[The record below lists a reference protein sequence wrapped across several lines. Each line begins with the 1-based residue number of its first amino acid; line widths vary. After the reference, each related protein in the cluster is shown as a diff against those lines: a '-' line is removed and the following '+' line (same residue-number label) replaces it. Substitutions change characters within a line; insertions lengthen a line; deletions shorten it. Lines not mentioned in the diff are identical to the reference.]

1 MWLPSEGVRKE
12 TSLSRELRRSVS
24 QDTPQSTRAFAA
36 GLLTWLIPGTG
47 YFLVGRG
54 VRGLI
59 MGSLVAL
66 MLVLGLFLGGH
77 LFGPH
82 NVSDAGLLA
91 YVYGF
96 CDLGTGLIYF
106 ICLWSK
112 TGITDQAQRAT
123 AEYGN
128 IFLIVA
134 GLINYL
140 AALDSFDI
148 GVGRKL

>member
-1 MWLPSEGVRKE
+1 MI
-12 TSLSRELRRSVS
+12 SLSRVS
-24 QDTPQSTRAFAA
+24 YGREFRAAPKATRAFAA
-36 GLLTWLIPGTG
+36 GLLTWAVPGAG
-47 YFLVGRG
+47 YFLVGKSM
-54 VRGLI
+54 RGLI
-59 MGSLVAL
+59 ICMLVAFMFVVGLL
-66 MLVLGLFLGGH
+66 MGGH

-96 CDLGTGLIYF
+96 CDLGTGLAYF
-106 ICLWSK
+106 ACLWSK
-112 TGITDQAQRAT
+112 IGVTDQAQRAT

-128 IFLIVA
+128 IFLIIA

-148 GVGRKL
+148 AVGRKL

>member
-1 MWLPSEGVRKE
+1 
-12 TSLSRELRRSVS
+12 
-24 QDTPQSTRAFAA
+24 
-36 GLLTWLIPGTG
+36 
-47 YFLVGRG
+47 
-54 VRGLI
+54 
-59 MGSLVAL
+59 MGALVAL
-66 MLVLGLFLGGH
+66 MFVLGVFLGGH

-96 CDLGTGLIYF
+96 CDLGMGLAYF
-106 ICLWSK
+106 VCLWSN
-112 TGITDQAQRAT
+112 TLVADQAQRAT

-128 IFLIVA
+128 IFLIIA

-148 GVGRKL
+148 ATGRKL

>member
-1 MWLPSEGVRKE
+1 M
-12 TSLSRELRRSVS
+12 
-24 QDTPQSTRAFAA
+24 
-36 GLLTWLIPGTG
+36 
-47 YFLVGRG
+47 VGRG
-54 VRGLI
+54 IRGLI
-59 MGSLVAL
+59 MGSLVVL
-66 MLVLGLFLGGH
+66 MLVLGLLLGGH

-82 NVSDAGLLA
+82 NASDAGLLA

-112 TGITDQAQRAT
+112 IGITDQAQRAT

>member
-1 MWLPSEGVRKE
+1 MSD
-12 TSLSRELRRSVS
+12 LSREL
-24 QDTPQSTRAFAA
+24 QATPAAPRAFAA
-36 GLLTWLIPGTG
+36 GLLTWAVPGAG

-54 VRGLI
+54 VRGII
-59 MGSLVAL
+59 MCALVAVMFVAGIL
-66 MLVLGLFLGGH
+66 LGGH

-82 NVSDAGLLA
+82 NVADAGLLA

-96 CDLGTGLIYF
+96 CDFGMGLTYF
-106 ICLWSK
+106 ACLLSN
-112 TGITDQAQRAT
+112 TATTDQAQRAT

-148 GVGRKL
+148 ATGRKL

>member
-1 MWLPSEGVRKE
+1 M
-12 TSLSRELRRSVS
+12 TSLSRELQTAPNAS
-24 QDTPQSTRAFAA
+24 RAFAA
-36 GLLTWLIPGTG
+36 GLLSWAVPGAG

-54 VRGLI
+54 MRGLI
-59 MGSLVAL
+59 MCALVAF
-66 MLVLGLFLGGH
+66 MFVLGLLLGGH

-96 CDLGTGLIYF
+96 CDLGMGLTYFVCVWSNTGVA
-106 ICLWSK
+106 
-112 TGITDQAQRAT
+112 DQAQRAT

-128 IFLIVA
+128 IFLIIA

-148 GVGRKL
+148 AAGRKL

>member
-1 MWLPSEGVRKE
+1 MSG
-12 TSLSRELRRSVS
+12 LSREL
-24 QDTPQSTRAFAA
+24 QTLPAAPRAYAA
-36 GLLTWLIPGTG
+36 GFLTWAIPGAG
-47 YFLVGRG
+47 YFLVGRS

-59 MGSLVAL
+59 MGGLVAL
-66 MLVLGLFLGGH
+66 LFMVGLLQGGH

-82 NVSDAGLLA
+82 NAPDAGLLA

-96 CDLGTGLIYF
+96 CDLGVGLAYF
-106 ICLWSK
+106 ACLWSNV
-112 TGITDQAQRAT
+112 GVADQAQRAT

-128 IFLIVA
+128 IFLIIA

-148 GVGRKL
+148 AVGRKL